1 MEGYNLSKKRKGRR
15 NYNLF
20 GLFNEFSYTLI
31 VGNVIVIYLIKL
43 NASNSFIGL
52 ISSFSYISFFF
63 IIFGKRVLKRLKIV
77 RTMGWTWLLR
87 NTVLLPMIFSP
98 YFASRGNNRTAAS
111 IIFLSLFLFHMVRGI
126 GLVGNSPLVGE
137 LSAGK
142 DRGKFLS
149 TYQTLVNISVL
160 LASVTIVIF
169 LKPEAPLFIFSIFF
183 ILGITTGFIGTG
195 FLFTI
200 PEPEGGSEGVEDS
213 LINSLGDSL
222 QSRAVRKFLYPFA
235 LFLFTSAMA
244 TPFILVYAKE
254 IFLVS
259 DRAAMIFSIIGT
271 IGTIF
276 MGLMSGF
283 LLDRIGAKPLILVY
297 TFITGIS
304 LIPGLLPAGFVTAN
318 VFILIALMF
327 FLFQFGSRGAINGCQ
342 TYFYSLISQRDQV
355 NLGILYFFIM
365 GITGAL
371 GSITGG
377 WYLDILRHFIQ
388 SNAVLVYRI
397 FFSTI
402 LGLLLV
408 GIVLLKNLESKGAK
422 PLPKAL
428 RIMFSVKDLRAISL
442 LNKLENVQTVE
453 DEQKVIR
460 EIGSSQSS
468 FPEQEVLKKL
478 TAPSFAVRSEAL
490 YALSKMKITEE
501 ITRALLQQIDN
512 YHFTTASIAARICG
526 QRGIEKAVPTLR
538 QTLDSSDYLLISKA
552 ILSLAQLEDEKSL
565 KNIEKIVLESEN
577 PMVLIHGISALK
589 YFNRPESMGVLFSIL
604 TRNKLPM
611 YLREEIFVSL
621 AGLLNFENW
630 FYKFYLAYRE
640 SQEEGIEL
648 LLYQLEKKGI
658 SQGIDF
664 SFITEDNL
672 GTTNFT
678 EKASAF
684 LETMS
689 LNKKVKIIIKK
700 GLEAE
705 NIAAYKGLSFLIASF
720 IVYNYVK

>member
-1 MEGYNLSKKRKGRR
+1 MEGYNLSKKRKGRKK
-15 NYNLF
+15 YNLF

-31 VGNVIVIYLIKL
+31 VGNVIIIYLIRL

-63 IIFGKRVLKRLKIV
+63 IIFGKKVLQRLKIV

-87 NTVLLPMIFSP
+87 NLVLLPMLFSP
-98 YFASRGNNRTAAS
+98 YFASKGDNRAAAA
-111 IIFLSLFLFHMVRGI
+111 IIFISLFLFHTVRGI
-126 GLVGNSPLVGE
+126 GLVGNSPLVRE

-160 LASVTIVIF
+160 LASITIVVF
-169 LKPEAPLFIFSIFF
+169 LKPGVPLYIFSAFF

-200 PEPEGGSEGVEDS
+200 PEPDGGSEGVNDRLIDS
-213 LINSLGDSL
+213 LKESLK
-222 QSRAVRKFLYPFA
+222 SRAVRRFLYPFS

-244 TPFILVYAKE
+244 SPFILVYAKE
-254 IFLVS
+254 IFLIS
-259 DRAAMIFSIIGT
+259 DRTAMIFSIAGTVGT
-271 IGTIF
+271 IL

-297 TFITGIS
+297 AFITGIS

-318 VFILIALMF
+318 LFVLIALMF
-327 FLFQFGSRGAINGCQ
+327 FLFQFGTKGAINGSQ
-342 TYFYSLISQRDQV
+342 TYFYSIISQRDQV
-355 NLGILYFFIM
+355 NLGIIYFFIM

-371 GSITGG
+371 GSNAGG
-377 WYLDILRHFIQ
+377 WYLDALRHFIPGN
-388 SNAVLVYRI
+388 SVLVYRI

-402 LGLLLV
+402 LGFLLI

-442 LNKLENVQTVE
+442 LNKLEHVQTVE

-478 TAPSFAVRSEAL
+478 TAPSFAIRSEAL
-490 YALSKMKITEE
+490 YALSKMKITGK
-501 ITRALLQQIDN
+501 ITEALLQQINN
-512 YHFTTASIAARICG
+512 YHYTTASIAARICG
-526 QRGIEKAVPTLR
+526 QRGIKEAVPTLR
-538 QTLDSSDYLLISKA
+538 ESLTSSDYLLVSKT
-552 ILSLAQLEDEKSL
+552 ILSLAQLGDEKSL

-589 YFNRPESMGVLFSIL
+589 FFNRPDSMGVLFSIL
-604 TRNKLPM
+604 TRTELPM

-621 AGLLNFENW
+621 AGLLNFEKW
-630 FYKFYLAYRE
+630 FYRFYLAYRE
-640 SQEEGIEL
+640 NHVEGIEL

-658 SQGIDF
+658 SKGIDF

-672 GTTNFT
+672 GTTDFIK
-678 EKASAF
+678 KAGAF

-689 LNKKVKIIIKK
+689 LHKKVKTIITK
-700 GLEAE
+700 GLETE
-705 NIAAYKGLSFLIASF
+705 NIATYKGLSFLIASF